1 MEASSLKGLME
12 VLMRTGQ
19 MPPSKMVHVEDPG
32 KIDVLGLTSIQRSWY
47 TIAQCEVATPS
58 EMSDDLVVLTQQQ
71 PQSSSSSSSDSA
83 APQKEVQLLP
93 LSEST
98 RDVEEGTRIE
108 LERFL
113 EMMQSERACIWG
125 ECHRI
130 AERRALEKEAQAAEE
145 YAASPPWYSR

>member
-1 MEASSLKGLME
+1 MPASASTKTVRNE
-12 VLMRTGQ
+12 YSVVRKATE
-19 MPPSKMVHVEDPG
+19 P
-32 KIDVLGLTSIQRSWY
+32 LTLSTR
-47 TIAQCEVATPS
+47 
-58 EMSDDLVVLTQQQ
+58 
-71 PQSSSSSSSDSA
+71 SSSDSA

-145 YAASPPWYSR
+145 YAASPPWYSAAASLSVTTAEACLLSDAKL